1 MLQPMIPEP
10 MIIALYFVFTFF
22 PLAERSRTIPS
33 RMTFYISSGQL
44 FVLQMADD
52 DMAFYSFQIDIAR
65 ALKEL
70 IKKEIVVKWQKIV
83 LGLKAG

>member
-1 MLQPMIPEP
+1 
-10 MIIALYFVFTFF
+10 
-22 PLAERSRTIPS
+22 
-33 RMTFYISSGQL
+33 MTFYISSGQL
-44 FVLQMADD
+44 FVLQMAHD

-83 LGLKAG
+83 HNIGSWISGIDIR

>member
-1 MLQPMIPEP
+1 
-10 MIIALYFVFTFF
+10 
-22 PLAERSRTIPS
+22 
-33 RMTFYISSGQL
+33 MTFYNYSGEL
-44 FVLQMADD
+44 FVIQTAHD

-83 LGLKAG
+83 LGSKAV

>member
-1 MLQPMIPEP
+1 
-10 MIIALYFVFTFF
+10 
-22 PLAERSRTIPS
+22 
-33 RMTFYISSGQL
+33 MTFYISSGQL
-44 FVLQMADD
+44 LVLQMTHD

-83 LGLKAG
+83 LGLKAV